1 MNCSPPLADV
11 QPGAHHRRQ
20 WVVRLIRHSVV
31 PVLANDRTSDRSH
44 LRSSIASAVQ
54 SPFLKF
60 PFLAPRGAPGL
71 NPPCRRHRL
80 RPRMAGRW
88 HGVPAR
94 VLAPHFGARLRSPS
108 LVSSSFMGLISK
120 LTDPPGGERSVE
132 AGSRPMSCSTAHTRG
147 QPGAC
152 SKCRMCRKYRAH
164 GVSALSALSAL
175 EANSVGLTSHR
186 WIGRPSV

>member
-1 MNCSPPLADV
+1 MPHESASPCNRRTRTGYFFHRHR
-11 QPGAHHRRQ
+11 GAHIVNVQIGGDADAARRDRHVRPRWKTSRLVRYWRQ
-20 WVVRLIRHSVV
+20 SVVRLIRHPVV
-31 PVLANDRTSDRSH
+31 LVFANDCTSDRSH

-71 NPPCRRHRL
+71 NPPCRRHRF

-94 VLAPHFGARLRSPS
+94 VLAPHFGARPRSPS

-120 LTDPPGGERSVE
+120 FVGGPLRL
-132 AGSRPMSCSTAHTRG
+132 
-147 QPGAC
+147 
-152 SKCRMCRKYRAH
+152 SKA
-164 GVSALSALSAL
+164 AP
-175 EANSVGLTSHR
+175 
-186 WIGRPSV
+186 IGK